1 MKRICGFVIGL
12 ALLVMA
18 PVAVIPALTTAD
30 PGARSMDYQQATDVV
45 IMRGLSQRG
54 VPFSWAGGG
63 VSGPTLGKGTG
74 MTTVGFD
81 ASGLMQYAYAGA
93 GIKLPRS
100 SGELYRVG
108 QKVLPQQARRGDLI
122 FYGPDGTQSVAMY
135 LGNNQ
140 MLEVGDVVQVSPV
153 RANGMTPYLVRVL
166 GTQQTPLQQAP
177 AQQAPVQQAPAPP
190 YTHLAAGA
198 GTASATAAGT
208 RSAGAGT
215 AGTVAAGTRSA
226 GAGTASTVA
235 AGTRSAGT
243 GTAGAIAADA
253 VAIAHAGAGPADP
266 RAAGTFTAG
275 ARHHAVTL
283 GPPKTRHLHPR
294 RPDLPASG
302 KEQVAVF
309 GKLAVDHGKP
319 RTASSTGRHGD
330 TGVHR

>member
-18 PVAVIPALTTAD
+18 PVMVNSTLATAD
-30 PGARSMDYQQATDVV
+30 PGARTMDYQQATDVV

-63 VSGPTLGKGTG
+63 VNGPTLGKGTG

-108 QKVLPQQARRGDLI
+108 QKILPQQARRGDLI

-166 GTQQTPLQQAP
+166 GTQQTPLQQTPQQAPLQQAPAQQAP
-177 AQQAPVQQAPAPP
+177 AQQAPVQQAPLQQAPVQQAP
-190 YTHLAAGA
+190 AQQAPLQQAPAQQAPVQQAPLQQPPSQQAPVQRPAQQAPVQQAPLQQMPLQLPTQQAPVQQVPVQPAPV
-198 GTASATAAGT
+198 GTT
-208 RSAGAGT
+208 
-215 AGTVAAGTRSA
+215 
-226 GAGTASTVA
+226 
-235 AGTRSAGT
+235 
-243 GTAGAIAADA
+243 
-253 VAIAHAGAGPADP
+253 
-266 RAAGTFTAG
+266 
-275 ARHHAVTL
+275 
-283 GPPKTRHLHPR
+283 
-294 RPDLPASG
+294 
-302 KEQVAVF
+302 Q
-309 GKLAVDHGKP
+309 
-319 RTASSTGRHGD
+319 
-330 TGVHR
+330 